1 MQKEIKYIGF
11 YENPLGKSKRN
22 QALSAT
28 NKMDYIATA
37 LYEAGVKVHMV
48 SPSWMLNDKAQPVYE
63 KTTTNKVLSWKK
75 VTAVSSWRTSTKLGG
90 YFKILWSLIWLFGF
104 LVKNVKKGEK
114 ILVYHSPWLALPIIL
129 AKKIKHFH
137 LILEV
142 EEIYSKVWTINNFL
156 TVWEK
161 KLINAASSYIIV
173 SELLGNYLPKK
184 PKIIIYGNYNTQN
197 GTKLSRNEK
206 EIKIVYAGSIDDTKG
221 GANNIVDCVDF
232 LPEIYK
238 IKIIGYGNKKDIEQ
252 LKSKINLKRKNKNI
266 ASCDF
271 YGVKRDKEYSEFLL
285 NCDIGVNSQTN
296 GTYMQT
302 AFPSKILSYLSHNL
316 TVVSTPIESV
326 KNSELASYVCF
337 SEEDTPQSIAQA
349 IQNIDFKK
357 LKDPREK
364 LKELHVEFV
373 DELKKELSNE

>member
-37 LYEAGVKVHMV
+37 LYEAGIKVHMV

-104 LVKNVKKGEK
+104 LLKNVKKGEK

-142 EEIYSKVWTINNFL
+142 EEIYSDVSSLHPYFDKLEQRIFKVADSFLFSTDLLPDKINTNKNF
-156 TVWEK
+156 TV
-161 KLINAASSYIIV
+161 
-173 SELLGNYLPKK
+173 
-184 PKIIIYGNYNTQN
+184 IYGNYQTFETFESPFID
-197 GTKLSRNEK
+197 G
-206 EIKIVYAGSIDDTKG
+206 KIHLVYAGIIDSHKA
-221 GANNIVDCVDF
+221 GAFNAIESALYLNENYVMH
-232 LPEIYK
+232 
-238 IKIIGYGNKKDIEQ
+238 IIGFGQVELLKSRIEEINKTSKCKVIFDGTKYGN
-252 LKSKINLKRKNKNI
+252 
-266 ASCDF
+266 
-271 YGVKRDKEYSEFLL
+271 EFIKY
-285 NCDIGVNSQTN
+285 CQQCHIGLSTQKMDGAYLDTS
-296 GTYMQT
+296 
-302 AFPSKILSYLSHNL
+302 FPSKILSYLGMGL
-316 TVVSTPIESV
+316 RVVSCYVSCV
-326 KNSELASYVCF
+326 AKSEIGDQVFYYM
-337 SEEDTPQSIAQA
+337 EDTPYAIAQSIL
-349 IQNIDFKK
+349 NIDIKK
-357 LKDPREK
+357 LNDPREK

-373 DELKKELSNE
+373 NELKKELSNE